1 MSNEEGTSSR
11 NAQTPGCNF
20 KQRFPFAQSG
30 LRNQQ
35 KDERPSTVTIDISFF
50 LL

>member
-11 NAQTPGCNF
+11 NAQKPGCNF
-20 KQRFPFAQSG
+20 KQRFSFAQSG
-30 LRNQQ
+30 LRNQP
-35 KDERPSTVTIDISFF
+35 KDERPSIVTIDISFF